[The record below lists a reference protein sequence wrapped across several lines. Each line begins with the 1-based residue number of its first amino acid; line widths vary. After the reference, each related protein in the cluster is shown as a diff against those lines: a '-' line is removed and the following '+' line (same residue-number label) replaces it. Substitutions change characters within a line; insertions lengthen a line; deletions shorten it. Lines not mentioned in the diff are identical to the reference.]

1 WRFVVYGRGY
11 QRWND
16 EQHHGRQPTSIK
28 TARIYHQINHYRLR
42 GYSPLTRVFAYLA
55 HRKLLR
61 LGPSLGKMMTGQ
73 YRENH
78 SVNKHLVI
86 VSTERRLLPHRVHPS
101 SAGRVYL
108 LAVGQQFLQPRS
120 RQQPQ
125 EPLRWPERC
134 QLLLLRQET
143 RCHWSERISCGRT
156 QRDRPRRC
164 HVSKE

>member
-1 WRFVVYGRGY
+1 Y

-86 VSTERRLLPHRVHPS
+86 VSTERRLPPHRGNPS
-101 SAGRVYL
+101 AAWRCFT
-108 LAVGQQFLQPRS
+108 LAAA
-120 RQQPQ
+120 PQ
-125 EPLRWPERC
+125 
-134 QLLLLRQET
+134 
-143 RCHWSERISCGRT
+143 
-156 QRDRPRRC
+156 
-164 HVSKE
+164 